1 MLRRLM
7 IVLTLAV
14 MMLTS
19 LGGHVVAN
27 DPCSPGVYDSA
38 CIPPNPV

>member
-14 MMLTS
+14 LMLTS
-19 LGGHVVAN
+19 LGGHAVAN
-27 DPCSPGVYDSA
+27 DPCIPGVDDST
-38 CIPPNPV
+38 CIPPNPI